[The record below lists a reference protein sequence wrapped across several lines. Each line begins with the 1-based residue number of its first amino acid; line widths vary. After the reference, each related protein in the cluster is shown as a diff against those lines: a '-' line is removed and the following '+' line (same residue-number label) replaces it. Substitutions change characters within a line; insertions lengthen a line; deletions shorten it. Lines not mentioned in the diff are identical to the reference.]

1 MTNQEII
8 QEIKEV
14 SEMKKER
21 HTITIAFPMKL
32 TISQLFDKDLK
43 INSLIF
49 ETEDINY
56 FQDLQS
62 KLVQAAVVI
71 RDYIDSRNKSN
82 LTGLKS

>member
-1 MTNQEII
+1 MTNEQII

-32 TISQLFDKDLK
+32 TIGQLFDSELK

-62 KLVQAAVVI
+62 KFVQAAVVI
-71 RDYIDSRNKSN
+71 RNYIDDRKK
-82 LTGLKS
+82 TI